1 MLGRWLGWLKELLAD
16 WLSCET
22 RPEDALAYT
31 LKSVGRVV
39 YAMLGK
45 IDLIAVLPINHVVP
59 RVASHINMLA
69 PEYLPDLVVFVSLPQ
84 QISLVT
90 HIILEVKYVESG
102 SLVGTASSSLLLDS
116 LHLLG
121 FPLALFVHEL
131 PPFEVSIV
139 FFNPINH
146 EKRM

>member
-1 MLGRWLGWLKELLAD
+1 VLGRGLGWLKELLAD

-22 RPEDALAYT
+22 RPEDALTYT
-31 LKSVGRVV
+31 LKCVRRVV
-39 YAMLGK
+39 YAMLRQ
-45 IDLIAVLPINHVVP
+45 IDLIAVKPIDHVVP

-69 PEYLPDLVVFVSLPQ
+69 AEYLPHLIVFVSLSQ

-90 HIILEVKYVESG
+90 LIILEVKYVESG
-102 SLVGTASSSLLLDS
+102 SLVGTAGSSFLLDS

-121 FPLALFVHEL
+121 FPLALFIHEL

-139 FFNPINH
+139 LFNPINH
-146 EKRM
+146 EKHE